1 LADVTLLCSKAPKT
15 KTKKQKQNENNNKS
29 ALIAVKSALYFVRVV
44 FFPFEKNAFP
54 FFFSL

>member
-1 LADVTLLCSKAPKT
+1 VLKGPQNEKT
-15 KTKKQKQNENNNKS
+15 KTKRTTNNKS